1 MTGLTTVQTAHV
13 VGALQWTT
21 GRLFEML
28 GQWAGDADRPDV
40 AVALATTSR
49 HLGWHHGDIVELM
62 PDSVLIA
69 DETEV
74 RPHAPE
80 IAHALDAI
88 AAIGGSTE
96 RLAIAH
102 RVLLARLA
110 AHCSSVERATSVH
123 ADASLGRVV
132 EFLLTDLR
140 RDRDES
146 EGLLGVLLHDVA
158 TVEQVNAAVLEAES
172 RLVSAGGLFPIG
184 PPV

>member
-28 GQWAGDADRPDV
+28 GHWAGESDRPDI

-49 HLGWHHGDIVELM
+49 HLGWHHGDLAELM
-62 PDSVLIA
+62 PDSVLLA

-80 IAHALDAI
+80 VAHALDAI
-88 AAIGGSTE
+88 AAIGGSVE
-96 RLAIAH
+96 QLAIAH

-110 AHCSSVERATSVH
+110 AHCAGVGRVTSLQ
-123 ADASLGRVV
+123 ADASLARVV
-132 EFLLTDLR
+132 EFLLADLR

-146 EGLLGVLLHDVA
+146 EGLLGLLLHDVA
-158 TVEQVNAAVLEAES
+158 MVEQVNAAVLEAET